1 MNMKIK
7 YVLSVLFL
15 TLILSSCSTND
26 DPFQIE
32 AEEYPRIMGRWPNK
46 DDNGN
51 WGIFEIPTNET
62 LVISL
67 QFTPSPYTT
76 GIWYLNDI
84 PVYEGS
90 EFTFNGY
97 EVGLEYKLKLV
108 VSTDY
113 HTTTREARI
122 KVLPPV
128 GNN

>member
-1 MNMKIK
+1 M
-7 YVLSVLFL
+7 
-15 TLILSSCSTND
+15 
-26 DPFQIE
+26 
-32 AEEYPRIMGRWPNK
+32 
-46 DDNGN
+46 
-51 WGIFEIPTNET
+51 
-62 LVISL
+62 